1 MKKRSAASEPD
12 AADGRQAL
20 GRVLGPQARKPR
32 PVSGLHG
39 AAVKRERRTVRT
51 MRQGHDRAPPGF
63 SGVMS
68 RVCEMVW
75 PVWPDTA
82 SSEHGADLAG
92 ADDLTVGSGVC
103 GTAVSR
109 HSVLQRT
116 PVAPVDQRRAACTPI

>member
-1 MKKRSAASEPD
+1 MTSHSMKKRNTASDVRRLSAMRRMETPGDPSA
-12 AADGRQAL
+12 R
-20 GRVLGPQARKPR
+20 GRVAGMGDMLDAKSLQD
-32 PVSGLHG
+32 
-39 AAVKRERRTVRT
+39 RT
-51 MRQGHDRAPPGF
+51 PPGF

-92 ADDLTVGSGVC
+92 ADDLTIGGGAC

-109 HSVLQRT
+109 HSILQRT